1 MKEYYFDMCEHL
13 EAITGIDA
21 VELFRALCDWT
32 ADGRPWDFSIFARD
46 VLSGAV
52 TV

>member
-1 MKEYYFDMCEHL
+1 MKEYYFGMCEHL

-21 VELFRALCDWT
+21 FDLFRALLDWMT
-32 ADGRPWDFSIFARD
+32 KSEIGDFNGFARD